1 MFMFKKSKSKID
13 YIKIFIFL
21 SFCIS
26 LIVSKYNLNNY
37 DKYFEKD
44 GIASAHIMIKFDT
57 RRYLSHGAEIKKDLE
72 DGKNFFETGR
82 EHFTK
87 YLPPRLAAA
96 YYYFLDVDLFNN
108 FEEKK
113 INLGI
118 HFPYLIIQCLFYYL
132 SLFFLYLVISKKI
145 EKKICLPIVV
155 FLALE
160 PTIFQYHGTFWSES
174 FFFTLQIILLIL
186 ILRDN
191 LNFYNF
197 FLIGIFLSLLSL
209 QKQVAFFYI
218 FFIFFYYL
226 LYLKKKE
233 YYKLLFIL
241 FGFFL
246 IQMLP
251 GYNNFVRSGK
261 FYLLTA
267 DTKTAVYYNTIRPI
281 ILKSNKVTQN
291 KFDIAEGKITLEWL
305 KKNSI
310 KFDTSKIN
318 IGKSLSFNFNVYRK
332 SIVNESDKVKY
343 DKFIAERTIK
353 ILLDNPWAFFK
364 HILNNSLHIVL
375 LNPFH
380 IYSDYHFI
388 KSEFYYKTD
397 THDKLVPVRVIYS
410 ILIYA
415 ISLVGFFNLIRV
427 REYKLLIIIILSML
441 YFYGMVSWHGNTRY
455 FVPVLIYISF
465 LFGYGCNNLL
475 QFAKKKL
482 IGDNII

>member
-1 MFMFKKSKSKID
+1 MFMKSQSNID
-13 YIKIFIFL
+13 YIKILIFL

-37 DKYFEKD
+37 DRYSEKD
-44 GIASAHIMIKFDT
+44 GIALYHIMIKSDAN
-57 RRYLSHGAEIKKDLE
+57 RYLSHGAEIKKDLE
-72 DGKNFFETGR
+72 NGKNFFETGR

-96 YYYFLDVDLFNN
+96 YYYFLDIDLFNN
-108 FEEKK
+108 IEEKK

-118 HFPYLIIQCLFYYL
+118 HFPYLILQCLFYYM

-145 EKKICLPIVV
+145 EKKICFPIVI

-191 LNFYNF
+191 LNFFNF
-197 FLIGIFLSLLSL
+197 FFIGIFLSLLSL
-209 QKQVAFFYI
+209 QKQVAYFYI
-218 FFIFFYYL
+218 FPIFFYYL
-226 LYLKKKE
+226 LYLKKNE

-267 DTKTAVYYNTIRPI
+267 DTKTAVYYNIVEPI
-281 ILKSNKVTQN
+281 VTKNNDLTNKEF
-291 KFDIAEGKITLEWL
+291 KIAEGKVALEWL
-305 KKNSI
+305 QTNSI
-310 KFDTSKIN
+310 KFDSKKIN
-318 IGKSLSFNFNVYRK
+318 IEESRYPFVDYRN
-332 SIVNESDKVKY
+332 SIVNESDKIRY
-343 DKFIAERTIK
+343 DKFFVKRTIK
-353 ILLDNPWAFFK
+353 LLLDNPWTSFK
-364 HILNNSLHIVL
+364 YILNKSLHVAL

-380 IYSDYHFI
+380 IYSDHKFGRG
-388 KSEFYYKTD
+388 EFYYTTD
-397 THDKLVPVRVIYS
+397 THDKLVPVRVFYS

-415 ISLVGFFNLIRV
+415 ISLVGFINLIKA
-427 REYKLLIIIILSML
+427 REYKLLTIIMLSML
-441 YFYGMVSWHGNTRY
+441 YFYAMVSWHGNTRY

-465 LFGYGCNNLL
+465 LFGYGCDNLL
-475 QFAKKKL
+475 RFTKK
-482 IGDNII
+482 INR